1 MTKLN
6 LKTKHLKT
14 IRDIINEKVLNF
26 VGGEKKC
33 FQIWKNNPFH
43 LIEQDLFPKS
53 PRTGALS

>member
-26 VGGEKKC
+26 VGGGKKMLSDLEK
-33 FQIWKNNPFH
+33 
-43 LIEQDLFPKS
+43 
-53 PRTGALS
+53 